1 MPGGFVSI
9 DELKVVAMGVMFQIE
24 LSFMPIQEILQ
35 WIDMNRL
42 SCVVTITRGSD
53 NGMTFY
59 IEKGKMVLAASQK
72 KGLRFGEFLAASG
85 ALPEVQ
91 VFQAM
96 TESRN
101 KGISLTRYLV
111 HNSLVSARVLSDL
124 MTQLAEKLLLELF
137 ANQTGSVSVTS
148 TLPDS
153 VLGGPIALEIG
164 RVLFDALRIYDE
176 QNRDSQQRDAA
187 IEAINQRL
195 YREDFQLPV
204 LPGMIMQLIS
214 LMEDEKTTFQDM
226 AKLIMTDQVLISR
239 ILKVANSAFYAV
251 SGQVDSIHYAIVRLG
266 MREVV
271 NIVTSIQVLSL
282 QNHDVPQEK
291 LQAILDGALQTAF
304 LASGLARQ
312 LRVDPD
318 EAFLG
323 GLLLDL
329 GKTVIL
335 SVAKDFAI
343 KESLLDELLASRH
356 AEIGAMIAKKWN
368 YPESIQNIIRY
379 HHNRNFGGIVNRTI
393 SLLQVAD
400 QAVQAASGKE
410 IEPELLD
417 TLNIT
422 SETVMDVYS
431 RAMDSFNQIKSM

>member
-1 MPGGFVSI
+1 
-9 DELKVVAMGVMFQIE
+9 MGVMFQVE
-24 LSFMPIQEILQ
+24 LNFMPIQEILQ

-42 SCVVTITRGSD
+42 SCVVTVTREQDGNIS
-53 NGMTFY
+53 FY
-59 IEKGKMVLAASQK
+59 VEKGKLILAVSQK
-72 KGLRFGEFLAASG
+72 KGLHFGEFLAASG
-85 ALPEVQ
+85 LLPEVQ
-91 VFQAM
+91 VFQSL

-101 KGISLTRYLV
+101 RGMSLTRYLAD
-111 HNSLVSARVLSDL
+111 NSLVSPHVLSDL
-124 MTQLAEKLLLELF
+124 MAQLAEKLLLELL

-148 TLPDS
+148 PLPESLLD
-153 VLGGPIALEIG
+153 GPIHLEMG
-164 RVLFDALRIYDE
+164 RVLFNALRIYDE
-176 QNRDSQQRDAA
+176 QNRDAQQRDAA

-239 ILKVANSAFYAV
+239 ILKVANSAYYAA

-271 NIVTSIQVLSL
+271 NIVTGIQVLSL
-282 QNHDVPQEK
+282 QSRDVPQEK
-291 LQAILDGALQTAF
+291 LQAILDDALKTAF
-304 LASGLARQ
+304 LSSGLARHA
-312 LRVDPD
+312 RVDPD

-343 KESLLDELLASRH
+343 RETLLDELLAARH

-368 YPESIQNIIRY
+368 YPESIQNLIRY
-379 HHNRNFGGIVNRTI
+379 HHHRNFGGIVNKTI

-400 QAVQAASGKE
+400 QAVQSGKE
-410 IEPELLD
+410 VAPDLLD
-417 TLNIT
+417 TLGVT
-422 SETVMDVYS
+422 GETVADVYA